1 MSQAQAQ
8 AHSPLTIVLPAP
20 GIVGQMIADRFCLAR
35 IRKAGNRY
43 QILEAI
49 DTKTAKEVL
58 VKITRRSL
66 VQERVLCR
74 DIAWLRCN
82 TSDSRVQKLQS
93 VIKTAPDVA
102 LVFERH
108 GKTLSDVMKDGTLTP
123 FSKRYV
129 QEICLQVIS
138 GLQYLHRTKVVH
150 STLSPDVIWLTDDF
164 GYQSHYHRGR
174 DGFVEMVRYAFSKSN
189 VTDITSQKTLR
200 TTKLQI
206 GYYGQMSDKC
216 PGAIV
221 VEGVDQY
228 RAPEVLMG

>member
-1 MSQAQAQ
+1 
-8 AHSPLTIVLPAP
+8 
-20 GIVGQMIADRFCLAR
+20 
-35 IRKAGNRY
+35 
-43 QILEAI
+43 
-49 DTKTAKEVL
+49 
-58 VKITRRSL
+58 
-66 VQERVLCR
+66 
-74 DIAWLRCN
+74 
-82 TSDSRVQKLQS
+82 
-93 VIKTAPDVA
+93 
-102 LVFERH
+102 
-108 GKTLSDVMKDGTLTP
+108 MKDGTLTP

-174 DGFVEMVRYAFSKSN
+174 DGFVEM
-189 VTDITSQKTLR
+189 KTLR

-228 RAPEVLMG
+228 RAPEVLMGRRPLPQNDHFALGCILFELVARRPLFVECHAEGINYVREKLLMMTCALGPIDEMMADQLSSRATTIGISNLTSDLIHISKT